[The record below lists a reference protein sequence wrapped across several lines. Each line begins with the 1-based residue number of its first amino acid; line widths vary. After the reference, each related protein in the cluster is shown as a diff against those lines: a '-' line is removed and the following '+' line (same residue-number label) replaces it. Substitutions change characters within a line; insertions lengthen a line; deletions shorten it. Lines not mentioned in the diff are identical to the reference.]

1 MRPII
6 PVEILMRETAD
17 LQKSVAAD
25 LSIPDPIIP
34 VKQKKESAKNEN
46 SPEHD
51 RGTGNID
58 DSTSIPASGE

>member
-1 MRPII
+1 MRPNI

-34 VKQKKESAKNEN
+34 AKKKKDSAKNEN
-46 SPEHD
+46 SAEYD

-58 DSTSIPASGE
+58 NNASIPASGE